1 VATKTRVSNKVG
13 WALEDIVAAAMDAR
27 AAWRI
32 AHEIAE
38 RRLEPLLLA
47 KLGTISDDLAR
58 IETLAREARTGN
70 YTEPGGCSGNQ

>member
-1 VATKTRVSNKVG
+1 MVTKTRVPNKVG
-13 WALEDIVAAAMDAR
+13 WALEDIVAATQDAR

-32 AHEIAE
+32 CHEIGE

-58 IETLAREARTGN
+58 IEMRAREARDGKYTG
-70 YTEPGGCSGNQ
+70 

>member
-1 VATKTRVSNKVG
+1 MATKTRVPNKVQ
-13 WALEDIVAAAMDAR
+13 WALEDIVAAATEAR

-32 AHEIAE
+32 CHEIGE

-58 IETLAREARTGN
+58 IEMRAREAREGN
-70 YTEPGGCSGNQ
+70 YTGN